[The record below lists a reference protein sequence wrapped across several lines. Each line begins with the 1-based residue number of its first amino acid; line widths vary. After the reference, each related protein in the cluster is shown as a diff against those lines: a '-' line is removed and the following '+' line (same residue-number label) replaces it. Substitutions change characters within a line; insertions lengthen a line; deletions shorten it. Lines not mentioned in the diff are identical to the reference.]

1 MIISLRAVVRQI
13 SAGAGLVALILLNGG
28 CGGSSS
34 TTSSAQSTTS
44 TPAVAVTGLT
54 KLSND
59 PYTNS
64 QSQHATEVEPGAFSF
79 GSTIVTAFQVGRIF
93 GGGGSDIGFATS
105 QNGGITW
112 TSGFLPGITIFQGGT
127 YTAVSDA
134 AIAYDRSHAVWLIA
148 TLPIGP
154 LTTVGVNR
162 SADGIH
168 WGNPVI
174 VSSTPNADKPWI
186 ACDNTSASPFFGHC
200 YAEWDDP
207 VSQSV
212 IWMSTSTNGG
222 ITWSAP
228 LNTADLAG
236 GVGGQPVVQPNG
248 TVIVP
253 ITDAAS
259 NQIVAFS
266 SSDGGASW
274 KAAVEVSAITDHL
287 VAGGIRT
294 SALPAATTDAAGT
307 VYVVWQDCRFRTA
320 CATNDMVL
328 STSSDGV
335 TWSVPARV
343 PIDAVTSTVDHFI
356 AGLAIDPATSGSTAH
371 LALTYY
377 FYPTANCVVSTCELN
392 AGIILSHDGGK
403 TWSAP
408 TTLAAG
414 MTLDS
419 LPDTFSGVMV
429 GDYVSA
435 AYSNG
440 KVYPFFA
447 VAQPK
452 SGTEFG
458 EAMYTTSAGMADS
471 ESGVRLSSAHDL
483 PVPDAHSDHPP
494 RPFRDVEDLIP
505 ERPPR

>member
-1 MIISLRAVVRQI
+1 MSIFLRAI
-13 SAGAGLVALILLNGG
+13 AKDILAGAGLAALALLTGG
-28 CGGSSS
+28 CGSSSSS
-34 TTSSAQSTTS
+34 TSAAQTSTS

-54 KLSND
+54 KLSSD

-64 QSQHATEVEPGAFSF
+64 QGQHATEVEPGAFSF
-79 GSTIVTAFQVGRIF
+79 GSNIVTAFQVGRIF
-93 GGGGSDIGFATS
+93 GGGGSDIGFAAS

-112 TSGFLPGITIFQGGT
+112 NGGFLPGITIFQGGT

-162 SADGIH
+162 SSDGIH

-174 VSSTPNADKPWI
+174 VSATPDADKPWI

-200 YAEWDDP
+200 YVEWDDP

-228 LNTADLAG
+228 LNTADMAG
-236 GVGGQPVVQPNG
+236 GVGGQPVVQPDG

-266 SSDGGASW
+266 SSDGGANW
-274 KAAVEVSAITDHL
+274 KAAVEISAITDHL

-294 SALPAATTDAAGT
+294 SALPAAAIDATGM
-307 VYVVWQDCRFRTA
+307 VYVVWQDCRFRAA
-320 CATNDMVL
+320 CTSNDMVL

-335 TWSVPARV
+335 TWSLPARV
-343 PIDAVTSTVDHFI
+343 PIDAITSTVDHFI

-377 FYPTANCVVSTCELN
+377 FYPTANCVASTCELN

-403 TWSAP
+403 TWSSP

-435 AYSNG
+435 AYSDG
-440 KVYPFFA
+440 KVYPFFV

-452 SGTEFG
+452 SGSEFG
-458 EAMYTTSAGMADS
+458 EAVYTTSAGMTDA
-471 ESGVRLSSAHDL
+471 ESIVRLSSAGEL

-494 RPFRDVEDLIP
+494 RRFQDVEQLIP

>member
-1 MIISLRAVVRQI
+1 MIISLRAI
-13 SAGAGLVALILLNGG
+13 LKPIFTGAALVTLALLTSG

-34 TTSSAQSTTS
+34 SASPAQTSTS
-44 TPAVAVTGLT
+44 TPSVAVTGLT
-54 KLSND
+54 KLSSD

-64 QSQHATEVEPGAFSF
+64 QSQHATEVEPGAYSF
-79 GSTIVTAFQVGRIF
+79 GSTIVTTFQVGRIF

-112 TSGFLPGITIFQGGT
+112 SSGYLPGITIFQGGT

-134 AIAYDRSHAVWLIA
+134 AVAYDRSHAVWLIA

-200 YAEWDDP
+200 YVEWDDP
-207 VSQSV
+207 VSQSL

-222 ITWSAP
+222 ISWSAP
-228 LNTADLAG
+228 LNTADMAG

-253 ITDAAS
+253 IADATDT
-259 NQIVAFS
+259 QIVVFS
-266 SSDGGASW
+266 SNDGGVSW
-274 KAAVEVSAITDHL
+274 KAADEISSVTDHV
-287 VAGGIRT
+287 VAGSIRT
-294 SALPAATTDAAGT
+294 SSLPAAATDAAGT
-307 VYVVWQDCRFRTA
+307 VYVAWQDCRFRTG
-320 CATNDMVL
+320 CTSNDMVL

-343 PIDAVTSTVDHFI
+343 PIDAVSSTADHFI
-356 AGLAIDPATSGSTAH
+356 AGLAVDPTSSGSTAH

-377 FYPTANCVVSTCELN
+377 FYPTANCTVSTCELN
-392 AGIILSHDGGK
+392 AGIILTHDGGK

-435 AYSNG
+435 AYSGG

-452 SGTEFG
+452 SGAEFG
-458 EAMYTTSAGMADS
+458 EATYTTSAGMTDTDS
-471 ESGVRLSSAHDL
+471 TVRVSSAGEL

-494 RPFRDVEDLIP
+494 KRFHDVEEISP